1 VLRAGKPVGRIIGTL
16 TPSRAMPKTRY
27 QVEVLMERKIVQVLA
42 EEVEVVRCNSIFG
55 ASESG
60 STEGMG

>member
-1 VLRAGKPVGRIIGTL
+1 
-16 TPSRAMPKTRY
+16 
-27 QVEVLMERKIVQVLA
+27 MERKIVQVLA

-55 ASESG
+55 ASEPG